1 MKKKFK
7 MHNAN
12 ANDLI
17 NNFAKY
23 YANPAEKYI
32 KQNFNWETDHVCVIT
47 KEQKNN
53 LTVVLND
60 LLKLDNKQVKEI
72 TKEQKAMTWINF
84 SNNEYN
90 ENHEVLIKNN
100 FELLHVYQGMVLQ
113 TKNWEIKDSLSNPH
127 IKVVENKDEVK
138 AFTDIIENT
147 FDLETIVLDKYL
159 PIHEYNLENKV
170 NHMILVKD
178 ENNKFV
184 GTGNIY
190 FDDQHAVIDDIS
202 VLVEARGKGY
212 AKMIMFYLISYAKQI
227 EKSEVLLFGTEDGTP
242 VYEKIGFKLIDTFM
256 EVFYKKKN

>member
-1 MKKKFK
+1 MKKKFI
-7 MHNAN
+7 MHSAY

-17 NNFAKY
+17 NNFTKY
-23 YANPAEKYI
+23 YANPDEKYI
-32 KQNFNWETDHVCVIT
+32 KQNFNWQTDHVCVIT
-47 KEQKNN
+47 KDQKNN
-53 LTVVLND
+53 LTVVSND

-72 TKEQKAMTWINF
+72 TKEQNAMTWINF
-84 SNNEYN
+84 SNNEHN
-90 ENHEVLIKNN
+90 QNHEVLIKKK

-113 TKNWEIKDSLSNPH
+113 TKKWKINGSLNNPH
-127 IKVVENKDEVK
+127 IKVVENQIEVK

-170 NHMILVKD
+170 NRMILVKD

-190 FDDQHAVIDDIS
+190 FDDQHAIIDDIS

-212 AKMIMFYLISYAKQI
+212 AKMIMFYLISHAKQI
-227 EKSEVLLFGTEDGTP
+227 GKSEVLLFGTEDGTP
-242 VYEKIGFKLIDTFM
+242 VYEKLGFKLIDTYM
-256 EVFYKKKN
+256 EVFFKQ